1 MRLSTVINIIG
12 LVVILVA
19 VINLIAF
26 REVWVL
32 VVAMAVLAAL
42 AIYSVKE
49 KQKLRQGSSQK
60 SCSGLRQFS
69 EYLLAVQIF
78 QNRSSMIYEVIS
90 ARNKIG
96 L

>member
-12 LVVILVA
+12 LVAILVA

-42 AIYSVKE
+42 AIYSVKA
-49 KQKLRQGSSQK
+49 KQKLRQGSSPK
-60 SCSGLRQFS
+60 S
-69 EYLLAVQIF
+69 
-78 QNRSSMIYEVIS
+78 
-90 ARNKIG
+90 
-96 L
+96 

>member
-12 LVVILVA
+12 LVAILVA

-49 KQKLRQGSSQK
+49 KQKLRQGLSQK
-60 SCSGLRQFS
+60 S
-69 EYLLAVQIF
+69 
-78 QNRSSMIYEVIS
+78 
-90 ARNKIG
+90 
-96 L
+96 

>member
-12 LVVILVA
+12 LVAILVA

-60 SCSGLRQFS
+60 S
-69 EYLLAVQIF
+69 
-78 QNRSSMIYEVIS
+78 
-90 ARNKIG
+90 
-96 L
+96 

>member
-60 SCSGLRQFS
+60 S
-69 EYLLAVQIF
+69 
-78 QNRSSMIYEVIS
+78 
-90 ARNKIG
+90 
-96 L
+96 

>member
-12 LVVILVA
+12 LVAILVA

-42 AIYSVKE
+42 AIYSVKA

-60 SCSGLRQFS
+60 S
-69 EYLLAVQIF
+69 
-78 QNRSSMIYEVIS
+78 
-90 ARNKIG
+90 
-96 L
+96 

>member
-12 LVVILVA
+12 LVAILVA

-49 KQKLRQGSSQK
+49 KQKLMQGSSPK
-60 SCSGLRQFS
+60 S
-69 EYLLAVQIF
+69 
-78 QNRSSMIYEVIS
+78 
-90 ARNKIG
+90 
-96 L
+96 